1 MDGRRESLARSV
13 RVMLMIVIAAG
24 LMLAGC
30 SSGPK
35 AMTEQ
40 VAVAAQGGV
49 DKIAVNLD
57 SRTTD
62 AAVWANDGDQPI
74 EITFLHGGPA
84 PLTIEAHGKS
94 RAVAVSEFGGRGNY
108 PYHVRRSGTGQS
120 MSSAADT
127 TGGPDE
133 PAVSVGP

>member
-57 SRTTD
+57 SRLM
-62 AAVWANDGDQPI
+62 V
-74 EITFLHGGPA
+74 L
-84 PLTIEAHGKS
+84 LLS
-94 RAVAVSEFGGRGNY
+94 RAE
-108 PYHVRRSGTGQS
+108 H
-120 MSSAADT
+120 SST
-127 TGGPDE
+127 R
-133 PAVSVGP
+133 